1 MKWFLSDVHI
11 DHDVL
16 LPVRR
21 GVMGDHPFFKDINAW
36 QTFIIGQINSTINRG
51 DILYLLGDFSFRH
64 AGKFRS
70 QLKSGVQYFLIKGN
84 HDPSWKACEEVWG
97 QGMVKDTMDIQICDA
112 RCFLS
117 HYPHAYW
124 PASHRESYHLYGHCM
139 DMQTEILTKRGWK
152 TRYELFI
159 GEEIYSMDEHGNLVD
174 DTVND
179 IIEIL
184 YSGDVYQFDSPSMSM
199 CFTDKHRCVSFNNDD
214 RMVFTEAKDFF
225 QQSRP
230 TVARCGHDWTSSVD
244 LTDAELKLLIL
255 IAADGSIKT
264 ETNLCRIRVSKQYKK
279 DYIEYVLK
287 NNGIIFK
294 TKNKKNYTSFNF
306 YIPENILQYKIK
318 GLDPKL
324 AFVKR
329 SQFEAILEAYGHS
342 DGCFTDSGGVI
353 IYSAK
358 EEEIDILQ
366 HAAVTNGCGATKYSR
381 EGTGFTKNIQ
391 YQLSVSKDKTR
402 VDITNLKNRFNSRR
416 VDNQK
421 FWCIKCN
428 NGNFLM
434 RRNGKVVLTGNCHD
448 QREETLD
455 AIWPERRSTEVSPE
469 TIYRIWKE
477 IRPVSEIEIF
487 DLLSKRK
494 GHDDVE
500 FYEKKSGVIKPKR
513 ER

>member
-124 PASHRESYHLYGHCM
+124 PASHRESYHLYGHC
-139 DMQTEILTKRGWK
+139 
-152 TRYELFI
+152 
-159 GEEIYSMDEHGNLVD
+159 
-174 DTVND
+174 
-179 IIEIL
+179 
-184 YSGDVYQFDSPSMSM
+184 
-199 CFTDKHRCVSFNNDD
+199 
-214 RMVFTEAKDFF
+214 
-225 QQSRP
+225 
-230 TVARCGHDWTSSVD
+230 
-244 LTDAELKLLIL
+244 
-255 IAADGSIKT
+255 
-264 ETNLCRIRVSKQYKK
+264 
-279 DYIEYVLK
+279 
-287 NNGIIFK
+287 
-294 TKNKKNYTSFNF
+294 
-306 YIPENILQYKIK
+306 
-318 GLDPKL
+318 
-324 AFVKR
+324 
-329 SQFEAILEAYGHS
+329 
-342 DGCFTDSGGVI
+342 
-353 IYSAK
+353 
-358 EEEIDILQ
+358 
-366 HAAVTNGCGATKYSR
+366 
-381 EGTGFTKNIQ
+381 
-391 YQLSVSKDKTR
+391 
-402 VDITNLKNRFNSRR
+402 
-416 VDNQK
+416 
-421 FWCIKCN
+421 
-428 NGNFLM
+428 
-434 RRNGKVVLTGNCHD
+434 HD

-494 GHDDVE
+494 GHDGVE
-500 FYEKKSGVIKPKR
+500 FYEKKSGVIKPKH